1 MQLTDDQKAAAAAF
15 TAFMVSND
23 KEMVISG
30 PAGVG
35 KSTLL
40 KHLMNSQDHVKI
52 QGLLGVD
59 PIENWELTA
68 TTNKAAEVLQRS
80 AGKPAKTVHSLL
92 GIQVSTDFNT
102 GRQTLKRKPTSPI
115 LSNSLLVIDEC
126 SMIDRDLDRLIDES
140 TINCKILFVG
150 DHCQM
155 APVME
160 DLSPVFM
167 RNEPVELRQI
177 VRSQG
182 TPPITDLCN
191 QLRRTVETGVFHPI
205 IGVPGIIDYLDPE
218 EVQAE
223 LRHYFVDN
231 PETLGHASRILAYR
245 NQQVIQFNDW
255 IRTERGM
262 PRELTQDEWVI
273 SNNSTHFVEGG
284 SQRLRVEQEV
294 KIYSIGEIEDFII
307 KGTRNSTEKIQVRRA
322 DTSGGMV
329 WIPVDREHAEAL
341 LKYYS
346 KNKDWESFYR
356 IKEWIADLRPRDAC
370 TVYKAQ
376 GSTYETVFVDLKDI
390 GRCPNAKQVARMLY
404 VACSR
409 PTHRICFIGKLPD
422 RFLGC

>member
-15 TAFMVSND
+15 TAFMVSDD

-40 KHLMNSQDHVKI
+40 KHLMTSQDHIKI

-59 PIENWELTA
+59 PVENWELSA

-80 AGKPAKTVHSLL
+80 SGKQAQTVHSLL
-92 GIQVSTDFNT
+92 GIAVTTDFAS
-102 GRQTLKRKPTSPI
+102 GRQTLRRKPTSPI
-115 LSNSLLVIDEC
+115 LRDSLLVIDEC
-126 SMIDRDLDRLIDES
+126 SMIDRQLDRLIDES

-160 DLSPVFM
+160 DLSPVFK
-167 RNEPVELRQI
+167 RNVPIELKQI

-191 QLRRTVETGVFHPI
+191 QLRQTVETGVFKPI
-205 IGVPGIIDYLDPE
+205 LGVPGCIDYLSPE
-218 EVQAE
+218 QAQQE

-231 PETLGHASRILAYR
+231 PETLGHSSRILAYR
-245 NQQVIQFNDW
+245 NQQVIGFNNW
-255 IRTERGM
+255 IRAERGM
-262 PRELTQDEWVI
+262 PSELTENEWVI
-273 SNNSTHFVEGG
+273 SNASTYLTSGG
-284 SQRLRVEQEV
+284 SLRLRVEQEV
-294 KIYSIGEIEDFII
+294 RIISIGEIENFAIGD
-307 KGTRNSTEKIQVRRA
+307 GEKLQVREVQ
-322 DTSGGMV
+322 TSAGPV
-329 WIPVDREHAEAL
+329 WTAVNQEHLNAY

-346 KNKDWESFYR
+346 KMKQWMEFYR
-356 IKEWIADLRPRDAC
+356 LKEWIADLRPRDAC

-376 GSTYETVFVDLKDI
+376 GSTYQTVFVDLKDI
-390 GRCPNAKQVARMLY
+390 GRCTNADQAARMLY

-409 PTHRICFIGKLPD
+409 PTHRICFIGTLPD
-422 RFLGC
+422 RFQGC